1 MAALSKRHAN
11 IFHPQHTTTMFDR
24 RDFLKRTSLG
34 VGAMT
39 LAPFFNQLFG
49 AQTTATSTI
58 PKRFIFIRKSSGL
71 RPLESALM
79 NFSAKDKA
87 LDENKQA
94 FEVDLTKHELPLYL
108 RGLDDHKENMTILQ
122 GLSAK
127 MSENVHY
134 SFSSVMG
141 CFKSNRNTL
150 SAIKRTTI
158 DFELAK
164 LFPSPF
170 GHVELSFAEGRTGIV
185 SGYSA
190 PAPQTRNYCYADPDT
205 ARSELFKSVLNPDAV
220 NTDNDMLTFLQ
231 SKEGLKESGF
241 KGHEVKRQEAQ
252 VESIE
257 AIRERNKKLIEI
269 SGTLAKHLP
278 TLDPVHL
285 NGGPNATTPEKQAAM
300 TDVLIAAM
308 KAGLTN
314 VVTYTIDD
322 LGTPII
328 GLPGNETDR
337 VGIHP
342 LGHDEAFGGVP
353 AWKTREQIR
362 ISHMNQVKTIVE
374 KLKATPEGNGTM
386 FDNTMIMYFP
396 ENGETH
402 HGIGTESPFIV
413 MSGKNC
419 KLNIAGRYIR
429 LPYLGEPGHK
439 TLGNWYTT
447 LLNAHGN
454 PIEHYGDL
462 DLEMARKK
470 LPQTGAIQQF
480 MA

>member
-1 MAALSKRHAN
+1 MTS
-11 IFHPQHTTTMFDR
+11 R
-24 RDFLKRTSLG
+24 RDFLRTSGLG
-34 VGAMT
+34 VGAMA
-39 LAPFFNQLFG
+39 LAPSFNQVIAAPG
-49 AQTTATSTI
+49 AVGI
-58 PKRFIFIRKSSGL
+58 PKRFIFIRKSSGI
-71 RPLESALM
+71 RPLEIALRD
-79 NFSAKDKA
+79 FSDKDRA
-87 LDENKQA
+87 LDEKKQPL
-94 FEVDLTKHELPLYL
+94 EVDLDRHELPKWL
-108 RGLDDHKENMTILQ
+108 RGLDAYKEHMTILQ

-150 SAIKRTTI
+150 SAIKRTTV

-170 GHVELSFAEGRTGIV
+170 GHVELSFAGGRTGIV

-205 ARSELFKSVLNPDAV
+205 ARSELFKSVLNPEAV
-220 NTDNDMLTFLQ
+220 NSDNDMLSFLQ
-231 SKEGLKESGF
+231 SREGLEANGI
-241 KGHEVKRQEAQ
+241 KGHEQRRKEMQI
-252 VESIE
+252 ESIG
-257 AIRERNKKLIEI
+257 AIRERNKKLIAL
-269 SGTLAKHLP
+269 SGSLAQHLP
-278 TLDPVHL
+278 ELAPVHAD
-285 NGGPNATTPEKQAAM
+285 GGANASTPEKQAAM
-300 TDVLIAAM
+300 TDVLVAAL

-322 LGTPII
+322 LGTPIT

-342 LGHDEAFGGVP
+342 LGHNEAFGGVP

-362 ISHMNQVKTIVE
+362 ISHVNQIKTIIT
-374 KLKATPEGNGTM
+374 KLKEVPEGEGTM

-402 HGIGTESPFIV
+402 HGVGLESPFLI
-413 MSGKNC
+413 MAGSNC
-419 KLNIAGRYIR
+419 NLDISGRYIR
-429 LPYLGEPGHK
+429 LPSLGTEGHK

-462 DLEMARKK
+462 DLEMSRKK
-470 LPQTGAIQQF
+470 LDQTGAIGQF
-480 MA
+480 LS

>member
-1 MAALSKRHAN
+1 MA
-11 IFHPQHTTTMFDR
+11 
-24 RDFLKRTSLG
+24 
-34 VGAMT
+34 
-39 LAPFFNQLFG
+39 LAPSFNQLLAASAGTG
-49 AQTTATSTI
+49 A
-58 PKRFIFIRKSSGL
+58 PKRFIFIRKSSGI
-71 RPLESALM
+71 RPAEIALPD
-79 NFSAKDKA
+79 FSDKDKA
-87 LDENKQA
+87 LDEKKQA
-94 FEVDLTKHELPLYL
+94 LEVDLDKHELPKWL
-108 RGLDDHKENMTILQ
+108 RGLDAHKEHMTILQ

-150 SAIKRTTI
+150 SAIKRATI

-170 GHVELSFAEGRTGIV
+170 GHVELSFAGGRSGIV

-190 PAPQTRNYCYADPDT
+190 PSQQTRNYCYADPDT
-205 ARSELFKSVLNPDAV
+205 ARSELFKSVLNPEAV
-220 NTDNDMLTFLQ
+220 NSDNDMLSFLQ
-231 SKEGLKESGF
+231 GREGLKASGI
-241 KGHEVKRQEAQ
+241 KGHEKRRQEMQ
-252 VESIE
+252 IESIH
-257 AIRERNKKLIEI
+257 AIRERNKKLIKL
-269 SGTLAKHLP
+269 SGSLARHLP
-278 TLDPVHL
+278 ELAPVHA
-285 NGGPNATTPEKQAAM
+285 NGGANASTPEKQAAM
-300 TDVLIAAM
+300 TDVLIAAL

-322 LGTPII
+322 LGTPVT

-362 ISHMNQVKTIVE
+362 ISHVNQIKTIVE
-374 KLKATPEGNGTM
+374 KLKQAPEGNGNM

-402 HGIGTESPFIV
+402 HGIGLESPFLI
-413 MSGKNC
+413 MAGNNC
-419 KLNIAGRYIR
+419 NLDISGRYVR
-429 LPYLGEPGHK
+429 LPILGTEGHK
-439 TLGNWYTT
+439 TLGNFYTT

-454 PIEHYGDL
+454 PMEHYGDL

-470 LPQTGAIQQF
+470 LDQTGAIKQF

>member
-1 MAALSKRHAN
+1 
-11 IFHPQHTTTMFDR
+11 MFSR
-24 RDFLKRTSLG
+24 RNFLKSSVFG
-34 VGAMT
+34 AGAMS
-39 LAPFFNQLFG
+39 LAPSFHQLFA
-49 AQTTATSTI
+49 AQNINGI

-71 RPLESALM
+71 NPLETAPL

-87 LDENKQA
+87 LDESKQA
-94 FEVDLTKHELPLYL
+94 FEADLDKLELPKWL
-108 RGLDDHKENMTILQ
+108 RGLDAHKEHMTILQ

-170 GHVELSFAEGRTGIV
+170 GHVELSFADGRTGIV
-185 SGYSA
+185 AGYSA

-205 ARSELFKSVLNPDAV
+205 ARSELFKSVLNPEAV
-220 NTDNDMLTFLQ
+220 NSDNDMLSFLQ
-231 SKEGLKESGF
+231 GKEGMKASGI
-241 KGHEVKRQEAQ
+241 KGHEVKRQEQ
-252 VESIE
+252 QIESID
-257 AIRERNKKLIEI
+257 AIRERNTKLITI
-269 SGTLAKHLP
+269 SGSLAKFLP
-278 TLDPVHL
+278 ELDPVHA
-285 NGGPNATTPEKQAAM
+285 NGGVDASTPEKQAAM
-300 TDVLIAAM
+300 TDVLIAAL

-322 LGTPII
+322 LGTPIT

-353 AWKTREQIR
+353 AWMTREQIR
-362 ISHMNQVKTIVE
+362 ISHMKQVNTIVE
-374 KLKATPEGNGTM
+374 KLKAVPEGNGTM

-402 HGIGTESPFIV
+402 HGIGTESPFVILA
-413 MSGKNC
+413 GNNC
-419 KLNIAGRYIR
+419 NLNIAGRYIR
-429 LPYLGEPGHK
+429 LPFLGNEGHK

-470 LPQTGAIQQF
+470 LPQTGAIKQF

>member
-1 MAALSKRHAN
+1 MA
-11 IFHPQHTTTMFDR
+11 
-24 RDFLKRTSLG
+24 
-34 VGAMT
+34 
-39 LAPFFNQLFG
+39 LAPSFNQLFAAPSILG
-49 AQTTATSTI
+49 V
-58 PKRFIFIRKSSGL
+58 PKRFIFIRKSSGI
-71 RPLESALM
+71 RPLEIALRD
-79 NFSAKDKA
+79 FSDKDKA
-87 LDENKQA
+87 LDEKKEPV
-94 FEVDLTKHELPLYL
+94 EVDLDRHELPKWL
-108 RGLDDHKENMTILQ
+108 RGLDAHKAHMTILQ

-150 SAIKRTTI
+150 SAIKRATI

-170 GHVELSFAEGRTGIV
+170 GHVELSFAGGRTGIV
-185 SGYSA
+185 DGYSA
-190 PAPQTRNYCYADPDT
+190 PAPQTRNYCYADPET
-205 ARSELFKSVLNPDAV
+205 ARNELFKSVLNPEAV
-220 NTDNDMLTFLQ
+220 NSDNDMLSFLQ
-231 SKEGLKESGF
+231 SREGLKVSGVG
-241 KGHEVKRQEAQ
+241 GHEKTRQEMHID
-252 VESIE
+252 SIE
-257 AIRERNKKLIEI
+257 AIRERNKKLIAV
-269 SGTLAKHLP
+269 SGSLAKHLP
-278 TLDPVHL
+278 ELAPVHA
-285 NGGPNATTPEKQAAM
+285 NGGPNASTPEKQAAM
-300 TDVLIAAM
+300 TDVLISAL

-322 LGTPII
+322 LGTPVT

-362 ISHMNQVKTIVE
+362 ISHMNQINTIVDA
-374 KLKATPEGNGTM
+374 LKAAPEGQGTM

-402 HGIGTESPFIV
+402 HGVGSESPFLIMAGANCNLN
-413 MSGKNC
+413 MS
-419 KLNIAGRYIR
+419 GRYIR
-429 LPYLGEPGHK
+429 LPFLGNPGHK
-439 TLGNWYTT
+439 TLGSWYTT

-470 LPQTGAIQQF
+470 LPQTGAIRQF
-480 MA
+480 MT

>member
-1 MAALSKRHAN
+1 MN
-11 IFHPQHTTTMFDR
+11 TR
-24 RDFLKRTSLG
+24 RDFLKTSVLG
-34 VGAMT
+34 AGAMA
-39 LAPFFNQLFG
+39 LAPSFNQLFAAPG
-49 AQTTATSTI
+49 SAGI
-58 PKRFIFIRKSSGL
+58 PKRFIFIRKSSGIS
-71 RPLESALM
+71 PLETALR
-79 NFSAKDKA
+79 NFSDKDRV
-87 LDENKQA
+87 LDENKQPL
-94 FEVDLTKHELPLYL
+94 EVDLDKHELPKWL
-108 RGLDDHKENMTILQ
+108 RGLDAHKEHMTILQ

-127 MSENVHY
+127 MSENIHY

-170 GHVELSFAEGRTGIV
+170 GHVELSFAGGRTGIV
-185 SGYSA
+185 SGFSA

-205 ARSELFKSVLNPDAV
+205 ARSELFKSVLNPEAV
-220 NTDNDMLTFLQ
+220 NSDNDMLSFLQ
-231 SKEGLKESGF
+231 SKEGMKASGI
-241 KGHEVKRQEAQ
+241 KGHEMQRQEAQ
-252 VESIE
+252 IESIE
-257 AIRERNKKLIEI
+257 AIRERNKKLITL
-269 SGTLAKHLP
+269 SGSLAKFLP
-278 TLDPVHL
+278 QLDPVHAE
-285 NGGPNATTPEKQAAM
+285 GGANASTPEKQAAM
-300 TDVLIAAM
+300 TDVLIAAL

-322 LGTPII
+322 LGTPIT

-353 AWKTREQIR
+353 AWMTREQIR
-362 ISHMNQVKTIVE
+362 ISHMNQVRTIVE
-374 KLKATPEGNGTM
+374 KLKQTPEGNGTM

-402 HGIGTESPFIV
+402 HGIGIESPFLI
-413 MSGKNC
+413 MAGNNC
-419 KLNIAGRYIR
+419 NLDIAGRYIR
-429 LPYLGEPGHK
+429 LPFLGTEGHK

-470 LPQTGAIQQF
+470 LPQTGAIKQF

>member
-1 MAALSKRHAN
+1 M
-11 IFHPQHTTTMFDR
+11 TTR
-24 RDFLKRTSLG
+24 RDFLKSSALG
-34 VGAMT
+34 AGA
-39 LAPFFNQLFG
+39 LAMPAGLFAEP
-49 AQTTATSTI
+49 AQGNL
-58 PKRFIFIRKSSGL
+58 PKRFIFIRKSSGIRPAEIAL
-71 RPLESALM
+71 RD
-79 NFSAKDKA
+79 FSDKDKA
-87 LDENKQA
+87 LDEKKEPL
-94 FEVDLTKHELPLYL
+94 EVDLDKHELPKWL
-108 RGLDDHKENMTILQ
+108 RGLDAHKEHMTILQ

-127 MSENVHY
+127 MSENVHW

-170 GHVELSFAEGRTGIV
+170 GHVELSFAGGRTGIV
-185 SGYSA
+185 DGYSA

-205 ARSELFKSVLNPDAV
+205 ARSELFKSVLNPEAV
-220 NTDNDMLTFLQ
+220 NSDNDMLTFLQ
-231 SKEGLKESGF
+231 SREGLKNGGVRGNER
-241 KGHEVKRQEAQ
+241 KRQEKHIQ
-252 VESIE
+252 SIE
-257 AIRERNKKLIEI
+257 AIRDRNEKLIEI
-269 SGTLAKHLP
+269 SGSLAKHLP
-278 TLDPVHL
+278 ELSPVHA
-285 NGGPNATTPEKQAAM
+285 NGGPNASTPEKQAAM
-300 TDVLIAAM
+300 TNVLIAAL
-308 KAGLTN
+308 KADLTN

-322 LGTPII
+322 LGTPIT

-362 ISHMNQVKTIVE
+362 ISHVNQINTIIE
-374 KLKATPEGNGTM
+374 TLKQIPEGKGTM

-402 HGIGTESPFIV
+402 HGVGSEAPFLIMAGANCNLD
-413 MSGKNC
+413 MSG
-419 KLNIAGRYIR
+419 RYVR
-429 LPYLGEPGHK
+429 LPYLGNEGHK

-454 PIEHYGDL
+454 PIKHYGDL
-462 DLEMARKK
+462 DLEMSRKK
-470 LPQTGAIQQF
+470 FDQLGSIKQF
-480 MA
+480 MG

>member
-1 MAALSKRHAN
+1 M
-11 IFHPQHTTTMFDR
+11 TTR
-24 RDFLKRTSLG
+24 REFLKEWGLG
-34 VGAMT
+34 ATAMA
-39 LAPFFNQLFG
+39 LAPSFNQAF
-49 AQTTATSTI
+49 ASTGSKGI
-58 PKRFIFIRKSSGL
+58 PKRFIFIRKSSGI
-71 RPLESALM
+71 RPLEAALPS
-79 NFSAKDKA
+79 FSDKDRE
-87 LDENKQA
+87 LDEKKQPL
-94 FEVDLTKHELPLYL
+94 EVGLNKHELPTWLQ
-108 RGLDDHKENMTILQ
+108 GLEEYKNHMTILQ

-150 SAIKRTTI
+150 SSIKRTTV

-170 GHVELSFAEGRTGIV
+170 GHVELSFAQGRTGIV

-190 PAPQTRNYCYADPDT
+190 PAPQTRNYCYADPET
-205 ARSELFKSVLNPDAV
+205 ARNELFKSVLNPDAV
-220 NTDNDMLTFLQ
+220 NTDNDMLSFLKG
-231 SKEGLKESGF
+231 KEGQETMGI
-241 KGHEVKRQEAQ
+241 KGHEKRRQETHLQ
-252 VESIE
+252 SIE
-257 AIRERNKKLIEI
+257 AIRNRNQELL
-269 SGTLAKHLP
+269 SLAGSLAKHLP
-278 TLDPVHL
+278 ELDPVHA
-285 NGGPNATTPEKQAAM
+285 NGGPNASTPEKQAAM
-300 TDVLIAAM
+300 TSVLVAAL

-322 LGTPII
+322 LGTPIT

-362 ISHMNQVKTIVE
+362 ISHMNQAHTLVTE
-374 KLKATPEGNGTM
+374 LKKVPEGNGTM

-402 HGIGTESPFIV
+402 HGIGLESPFVIL
-413 MSGKNC
+413 SGNNC

-429 LPYLGEPGHK
+429 LPFLGNEGHK

-470 LPQTGAIQQF
+470 LSQTGSIRQF
-480 MA
+480 IG

>member
-1 MAALSKRHAN
+1 MN
-11 IFHPQHTTTMFDR
+11 TR
-24 RDFLKRTSLG
+24 RDFLKTSVLG
-34 VGAMT
+34 AGAMA
-39 LAPFFNQLFG
+39 LAPSFNQLFAAPG
-49 AQTTATSTI
+49 SAGI
-58 PKRFIFIRKSSGL
+58 PKRFIFIRKSSGIS
-71 RPLESALM
+71 PLETALR
-79 NFSAKDKA
+79 NFSDKDRA
-87 LDENKQA
+87 LDESKQPL
-94 FEVDLTKHELPLYL
+94 EVDLDKYELPKWL
-108 RGLDDHKENMTILQ
+108 RGLDAHKEHMTILQ

-170 GHVELSFAEGRTGIV
+170 GHVELSFAGGRSGIV
-185 SGYSA
+185 SGFSA
-190 PAPQTRNYCYADPDT
+190 PAAQTRNYCYADPDT
-205 ARSELFKSVLNPDAV
+205 ARSELFKSVLNPEAV
-220 NTDNDMLTFLQ
+220 NSDNDMLSFLQ
-231 SKEGLKESGF
+231 SKEGMKASGI
-241 KGHEVKRQEAQ
+241 KGHEMERQESQ
-252 VESIE
+252 IESIE
-257 AIRERNKKLIEI
+257 AIRERNKKLITL
-269 SGTLAKHLP
+269 SGSLAKFLP
-278 TLDPVHL
+278 ELDPVHAD
-285 NGGPNATTPEKQAAM
+285 GGANASTPEKQAAM
-300 TDVLIAAM
+300 TDVLIAAL

-322 LGTPII
+322 LGTPIT

-353 AWKTREQIR
+353 AWMTREQIR
-362 ISHMNQVKTIVE
+362 ISHMNQVRTIVE
-374 KLKATPEGNGTM
+374 KLKQAPEGNGTM

-402 HGIGTESPFIV
+402 HGIGIESPFLI
-413 MSGKNC
+413 MAGNNC
-419 KLNIAGRYIR
+419 NLDIAGRYIR
-429 LPYLGEPGHK
+429 LPFLGNEGHK

-454 PIEHYGDL
+454 PTEHYGDL

-470 LPQTGAIQQF
+470 LPQTGAIKQF

>member
-1 MAALSKRHAN
+1 MTNRRH
-11 IFHPQHTTTMFDR
+11 
-24 RDFLKRTSLG
+24 FLKHSALG
-34 VGAMT
+34 AGAMA
-39 LAPFFNQLFG
+39 LAPSFNQLFAAPG
-49 AQTTATSTI
+49 ANGA
-58 PKRFIFIRKSSGL
+58 PKRFIFIRKSSGI
-71 RPLESALM
+71 RPLEMALPT
-79 NFSAKDKA
+79 FSKQEKELDDKKKP
-87 LDENKQA
+87 L
-94 FEVDLTKHELPLYL
+94 EVDLDRHELPKWL
-108 RGLDDHKENMTILQ
+108 RGLDEHKENLTLLQ

-127 MSENVHY
+127 MSENVHFSY
-134 SFSSVMG
+134 SSVMG

-170 GHVELSFAEGRTGIV
+170 GHVELSFAQGRTGIV

-190 PAPQTRNYCYADPDT
+190 PAAQTRNYCYADPET
-205 ARSELFKSVLNPDAV
+205 ARNELFKSVLNPEAV
-220 NTDNDMLTFLQ
+220 NSDNDMLAFLQ
-231 SKEGLKESGF
+231 GKEGMKISGV
-241 KGHEVKRQEAQ
+241 KGHEKKRQEMQ
-252 VESIE
+252 IESIDR
-257 AIRERNKKLIEI
+257 IRERNKQLIGM
-269 SGTLAKHLP
+269 SGDLAKHLP
-278 TLDPVHL
+278 ELSPVHAD
-285 NGGPNATTPEKQAAM
+285 GGPNASTPEKQSAM
-300 TDVLIAAM
+300 TKVLVSALR
-308 KAGLTN
+308 AGLTN

-322 LGTPII
+322 LGTPVT

-362 ISHMNQVKTIVE
+362 ISHVNQIKTLVE
-374 KLKATPEGNGTM
+374 ELKATPEGNGTM

-402 HGIGTESPFIV
+402 HGIGLESPFVIL
-413 MSGKNC
+413 SGRKSN
-419 KLNIAGRYIR
+419 LDLGGRYLR
-429 LPYLGEPGHK
+429 LPVLGVEGHK

-454 PIEHYGDL
+454 PLEHYGDL

-470 LPQTGAIQQF
+470 LDQTGAIKQL

>member
-1 MAALSKRHAN
+1 MA
-11 IFHPQHTTTMFDR
+11 
-24 RDFLKRTSLG
+24 
-34 VGAMT
+34 
-39 LAPFFNQLFG
+39 LAPSFHQLFA
-49 AQTTATSTI
+49 AQGSI
-58 PKRFIFIRKSSGL
+58 GVPKRFIFIRKSSGI
-71 RPLESALM
+71 RPLEMALR
-79 NFSAKDKA
+79 NFSDKDKA
-87 LDENKQA
+87 LDEKKEA
-94 FEVDLTKHELPLYL
+94 LEVDLNSHELPKWL

-150 SAIKRTTI
+150 SAIKRATI

-170 GHVELSFAEGRTGIV
+170 GHVELSFAAGRTGIV

-205 ARSELFKSVLNPDAV
+205 ARSELFKSVLNPEAV
-220 NTDNDMLTFLQ
+220 NSDNDMLSFLQ
-231 SKEGLKESGF
+231 SKEGQKISGIQ
-241 KGHEVKRQEAQ
+241 GHEMKRQESHL
-252 VESIE
+252 ESIE
-257 AIRERNKKLIEI
+257 AIRERNKKLISI
-269 SGTLAKHLP
+269 SGSLAKHLP
-278 TLDPVHL
+278 ELAPVHA
-285 NGGPNATTPEKQAAM
+285 NGGVNASTPEKQAAM
-300 TDVLIAAM
+300 TDVLISAL

-322 LGTPII
+322 LGTPIT

-362 ISHMNQVKTIVE
+362 ISHINQIKTIVE
-374 KLKATPEGNGTM
+374 ELKKTPEGGGTM

-402 HGIGTESPFIV
+402 HGIGLESPFLI
-413 MSGKNC
+413 MAGHNC
-419 KLNIAGRYIR
+419 NLDLGGRYVR
-429 LPYLGEPGHK
+429 LPVLGVEGHK

-454 PIEHYGDL
+454 PMEHYGDL

-470 LPQTGAIQQF
+470 LDQTGAIKQL

>member
-1 MAALSKRHAN
+1 MVAGAL
-11 IFHPQHTTTMFDR
+11 
-24 RDFLKRTSLG
+24 
-34 VGAMT
+34 AMP
-39 LAPFFNQLFG
+39 AGLFAEP
-49 AQTTATSTI
+49 AQGNV
-58 PKRFIFIRKSSGL
+58 PKRFIFIRKSSGI
-71 RPLESALM
+71 RPAEIALPD
-79 NFSAKDKA
+79 FSDKDKA
-87 LDENKQA
+87 LDEKKESL
-94 FEVDLTKHELPLYL
+94 EVDLDKHELPKWL
-108 RGLDDHKENMTILQ
+108 RGLDAHKEHMTILQ

-127 MSENVHY
+127 MSENVHW

-170 GHVELSFAEGRTGIV
+170 GHVELSFAGGRTGIV
-185 SGYSA
+185 DGYSA

-205 ARSELFKSVLNPDAV
+205 ARSELFKSVLNPEAV
-220 NTDNDMLTFLQ
+220 NSDNDMLSFLQ
-231 SKEGLKESGF
+231 SREGLETSGVR
-241 KGHEVKRQEAQ
+241 GNERKRQEKHIQ
-252 VESIE
+252 SIE
-257 AIRERNKKLIEI
+257 AIRERNEKLIKV
-269 SGTLAKHLP
+269 SGSLAKHLP
-278 TLDPVHL
+278 ELAPVHA
-285 NGGPNATTPEKQAAM
+285 NGGPNASTPEKQAAM
-300 TDVLIAAM
+300 TDVLLASL

-322 LGTPII
+322 LGTPIT

-362 ISHMNQVKTIVE
+362 ISHVNQINTIIE
-374 KLKATPEGNGTM
+374 KLKQVPEGKGTM

-402 HGIGTESPFIV
+402 HGVGSEAPFLILAGSNCNLN
-413 MSGKNC
+413 MSG
-419 KLNIAGRYIR
+419 RYLR
-429 LPYLGEPGHK
+429 LPYLGNEGHK
-439 TLGNWYTT
+439 TLGNLYTT

-454 PIEHYGDL
+454 PIKHYGDL
-462 DLEMARKK
+462 DLEMSRKK
-470 LPQTGAIQQF
+470 FDQLGAIKQF
-480 MA
+480 MG

>member
-1 MAALSKRHAN
+1 MTN
-11 IFHPQHTTTMFDR
+11 R
-24 RDFLKRTSLG
+24 RDFLKTSALG
-34 VGAMT
+34 AGAIA
-39 LAPFFNQLFG
+39 LAPSFNQLFA
-49 AQTTATSTI
+49 AQGVVGSGV
-58 PKRFIFIRKSSGL
+58 PKRFIFIRKSSGI
-71 RPLESALM
+71 RPSEIALPD
-79 NFSAKDKA
+79 FSNKDKA
-87 LDENKQA
+87 LDEKKQPL
-94 FEVDLTKHELPLYL
+94 EVDLDKHELPKWL
-108 RGLDDHKENMTILQ
+108 RGLDAHKEHMTILQ

-150 SAIKRTTI
+150 SAIKRATI

-164 LFPSPF
+164 LFPSAF
-170 GHVELSFAEGRTGIV
+170 GHVELSFAGGRTGIV

-190 PAPQTRNYCYADPDT
+190 PSPQTRNYCYADPDT
-205 ARSELFKSVLNPDAV
+205 ARSELFKSVLNPEAV
-220 NTDNDMLTFLQ
+220 NSDNDMLSFLQ
-231 SKEGLKESGF
+231 GKEGLKTSGI
-241 KGHEVKRQEAQ
+241 KGHEKRRQEVQ
-252 VESIE
+252 IKSIN
-257 AIRERNKKLIEI
+257 AIRERNKKLIAL
-269 SGTLAKHLP
+269 SGSLAKHLP
-278 TLDPVHL
+278 ELAPVHA
-285 NGGPNATTPEKQAAM
+285 NGGANASTPEKQAAM
-300 TDVLIAAM
+300 TDVLISAL

-322 LGTPII
+322 LGTPVT

-362 ISHMNQVKTIVE
+362 ISHVNQINTIVE
-374 KLKATPEGNGTM
+374 QLKQTPEGTGTM

-402 HGIGTESPFIV
+402 HGIGLESPFLI
-413 MSGKNC
+413 MSGSNC
-419 KLNIAGRYIR
+419 NLDIAGRYIR
-429 LPYLGEPGHK
+429 LPVLGTEGHK
-439 TLGNWYTT
+439 TLGNLYTT

-470 LPQTGAIQQF
+470 LDQMGSIKQF
-480 MA
+480 IT

>member
-1 MAALSKRHAN
+1 MNS
-11 IFHPQHTTTMFDR
+11 R
-24 RDFLKRTSLG
+24 RDFLKTSSLG
-34 VGAMT
+34 AGAMA
-39 LAPFFNQLFG
+39 LAPAFNQLFAAPTG
-49 AQTTATSTI
+49 AGI
-58 PKRFIFIRKSSGL
+58 PKRFIFIRKSSGI
-71 RPLESALM
+71 RPLEMALPS
-79 NFSAKDKA
+79 FSEKDKA
-87 LDENKQA
+87 LDEKKQPLQVA
-94 FEVDLTKHELPLYL
+94 LDQHELPTWL
-108 RGLDDHKENMTILQ
+108 RGLDDHKENMTLLQ

-127 MSENVHY
+127 MSENVHF

-150 SAIKRTTI
+150 SAIKRATI

-170 GHVELSFAEGRTGIV
+170 GHVELSFAAGRTGIV

-205 ARSELFKSVLNPDAV
+205 ARSELFKSVLNPGAV
-220 NTDNDMLTFLQ
+220 NSDNDMLSFLK
-231 SKEGLKESGF
+231 SKEGLKESGIQGRE
-241 KGHEVKRQEAQ
+241 KRRQEAHLQ
-252 VESIE
+252 SIDD
-257 AIRERNKKLIEI
+257 IRSRNKKLIEL
-269 SGTLAKHLP
+269 SGSLAKFLP
-278 TLDPVHL
+278 DLDPVHA
-285 NGGPNATTPEKQAAM
+285 NGGANASTPEKQAAM
-300 TDVLIAAM
+300 TQVLISAL

-322 LGTPII
+322 LGTPIT

-342 LGHDEAFGGVP
+342 LGHNEAFGGVP

-362 ISHMNQVKTIVE
+362 ISHINQIKTIVE
-374 KLKATPEGNGTM
+374 ELKKTPEGNGTM
-386 FDNTMIMYFP
+386 FDHTMIMYFP

-402 HGIGTESPFIV
+402 HGVGLESPFVI
-413 MSGKNC
+413 MSGSKCN
-419 KLNIAGRYIR
+419 LDIAGRYTR
-429 LPYLGEPGHK
+429 LPVLGVEGHK

-454 PIEHYGDL
+454 PLEHYGDL

-470 LPQTGAIQQF
+470 LDQTGYIKQF
-480 MA
+480 MS

>member
-1 MAALSKRHAN
+1 MNS
-11 IFHPQHTTTMFDR
+11 R
-24 RDFLKRTSLG
+24 RDFLKMSALG
-34 VGAMT
+34 TGFMA
-39 LAPFFNQLFG
+39 LAPSFNQLFAAPAG
-49 AQTTATSTI
+49 AATGF
-58 PKRFIFIRKSSGL
+58 PKRFVFIRKSSGL
-71 RPLESALM
+71 RPLEIALPT
-79 NFSAKDKA
+79 FSNRDKE
-87 LDENKQA
+87 LDAQKQPVEA
-94 FEVDLTKHELPLYL
+94 DLDQHELPFWLQ
-108 RGLDDHKENMTILQ
+108 GLEGHKENLTILQ

-150 SAIKRTTI
+150 SAIKRTTV

-170 GHVELSFAEGRTGIV
+170 GHVELSFADGRTGIV

-190 PAPQTRNYCYADPDT
+190 PAPQTRNYCYADPET
-205 ARSELFKSVLNPDAV
+205 ARAELFKSVLNPEAV
-220 NTDNDMLTFLQ
+220 NSDNEMLSFLQ
-231 SKEGLKESGF
+231 GKEGLAASGIA
-241 KGHEVKRQEAQ
+241 GHEKRRQEMQ

-257 AIRERNKKLIEI
+257 AIRERNKKLIKVSDSLAKFLPEI
-269 SGTLAKHLP
+269 S
-278 TLDPVHL
+278 PVHA
-285 NGGPNATTPEKQAAM
+285 NGGPDATTPEKQAAM
-300 TDVLIAAM
+300 TDVLVAAL

-362 ISHMNQVKTIVE
+362 ISHVNQIKTIVE
-374 KLKATPEGNGTM
+374 KLKQVPEGDGTM
-386 FDNTMIMYFP
+386 FDNTMVMYFP

-402 HGIGTESPFIV
+402 HGIGLESPFIIL
-413 MSGKNC
+413 SGRNC
-419 KLNIAGRYIR
+419 KLDIAGRYIR
-429 LPYLGEPGHK
+429 LPVLGVEGHK

-470 LPQTGAIQQF
+470 LPQTGAIERF